1 MKYCDNLTSVIIP
14 ETVTEMGVSIFQQSR
29 ALTTA
34 GPLGSGCAIEF
45 GWMEEIPANAFM
57 DHIHLEQVEL
67 PDSIR
72 TIGEKAFLKCSALT
86 CVELPRMLDTIGSQ
100 AFEQSGLTAVTIP
113 NSVTTIESEAFES
126 CPLTRLTLGDAVES
140 IGYAAFRY
148 CDELLSVTM
157 PASLGEIE

>member
-1 MKYCDNLTSVIIP
+1 MTIEEGVTAIGGHSMKYCDSLTSVTIP

-67 PDSIR
+67 QR
-72 TIGEKAFLKCSALT
+72 T
-86 CVELPRMLDTIGSQ
+86 
-100 AFEQSGLTAVTIP
+100 
-113 NSVTTIESEAFES
+113 
-126 CPLTRLTLGDAVES
+126 
-140 IGYAAFRY
+140 
-148 CDELLSVTM
+148 
-157 PASLGEIE
+157 